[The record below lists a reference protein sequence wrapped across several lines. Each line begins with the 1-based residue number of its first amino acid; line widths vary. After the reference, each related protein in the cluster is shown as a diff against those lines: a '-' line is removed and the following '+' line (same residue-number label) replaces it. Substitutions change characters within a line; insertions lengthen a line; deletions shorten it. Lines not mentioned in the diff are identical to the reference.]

1 MHKPT
6 YSEQQR
12 IRALEQLIQEQRLV
26 TYFQP
31 IVDMHFLSVV
41 GFEVLNRPDHSPEFL
56 GANDLYSFASKIN
69 LASQLDRVCRNI
81 GIRRFAAAA
90 ASDEGLRTMQIF
102 INVHPD
108 ALESPGFHS
117 QETLGILEEH
127 RLSPTQ
133 IVFEIT
139 ERGAI
144 EDYTKF
150 GEMLACYHEKGY
162 RIAIDDFGTGYNSL
176 QSIVYV
182 NPHIIKVDRS
192 IVSQIDVRERQ
203 QKLLEIITHYAREI
217 GALVLA
223 EGVEREEEVGQ
234 LKRLGVDLAQGYYFG
249 VPSTDMANFRRLLR
263 H

>member
-1 MHKPT
+1 MHKPI
-6 YSEQQR
+6 YSDQQR
-12 IRALEQLIQEQRLV
+12 KNALERLIQNRQLV

-31 IVDMHFLSVV
+31 IVDMKSQRVI
-41 GFEVLNRPDHSPEFL
+41 GFELLNRPDQSPEFA
-56 GANDLYSFASKIN
+56 GANDLYSFASKMN
-69 LASQLDRVCRNI
+69 LASQLDRVCRDI
-81 GIRRFAAAA
+81 GIQRFSSAAAMY
-90 ASDEGLRTMQIF
+90 EELRMMQIF
-102 INVHPD
+102 VNVHTD

-117 QETLGILEEH
+117 QETLGILEENG
-127 RLSPTQ
+127 LSPTQ

-144 EDYTKF
+144 EDYTRF
-150 GEMLACYHEKGY
+150 GEILVCYHEKGF

-192 IVSQIDVRERQ
+192 IVNQIDNRERQ
-203 QKLLEIITHYAREI
+203 QKLLEIITRYAREI

-223 EGVEREEEVGQ
+223 EGVERKEEVCLLMQ
-234 LKRLGVDLAQGYYFG
+234 LGVDLAQGYYFG
-249 VPSTDMANFRRLLR
+249 PPTTEIGRFRHLLM